1 MLLQELCLYL
11 DEERTGTVTV
21 CTDCGGPCPPPP
33 PAIQAVR
40 DEGDGSSSSTNN
52 DETETSASNLLE
64 ELNAINAREK
74 LYLKGNKM
82 GLNGEQKL
90 CGMGDEQNVG
100 MLIFTD
106 EILAYIRNLE
116 DRVKLLEAGSEY
128 PLSKHFSIEQIT
140 EEQDQGNRPASVTN
154 AMKVERTSVNNTEN

>member
-11 DEERTGTVTV
+11 DEERAGTVTV
-21 CTDCGGPCPPPP
+21 CTDCGGPCPPLH

-52 DETETSASNLLE
+52 DETETAASNLVE

-90 CGMGDEQNVG
+90 FVWSSRMFWNVN
-100 MLIFTD
+100 IS
-106 EILAYIRNLE
+106 R
-116 DRVKLLEAGSEY
+116 
-128 PLSKHFSIEQIT
+128 
-140 EEQDQGNRPASVTN
+140 
-154 AMKVERTSVNNTEN
+154 

>member
-1 MLLQELCLYL
+1 MLQELCLYL
-11 DEERTGTVTV
+11 DEERAGQVTV
-21 CTDCGGPCPPPP
+21 CTDCGGPCPPPH

-90 CGMGDEQNVG
+90 
-100 MLIFTD
+100 
-106 EILAYIRNLE
+106 
-116 DRVKLLEAGSEY
+116 S
-128 PLSKHFSIEQIT
+128 
-140 EEQDQGNRPASVTN
+140 
-154 AMKVERTSVNNTEN
+154 